1 MSTIH
6 QLGSGRLRVL
16 TEQALLQ
23 TQLSVALDHPLT
35 GHRLTLRAVPDQ
47 QRAVLVAVIDGPG
60 TDIPARAHFANSA
73 ATGFVIGAGLL
84 IANRPAPG
92 LGPAD
97 RIGIE
102 PEPGK
107 PAWQR
112 RVLDRL
118 EGRHIL
124 LEAHLPGCRCG
135 AAVPIPR
142 QRVPQGAAR

>member
-6 QLGSGRLRVL
+6 QLGSGRLRIL
-16 TEQALLQ
+16 TERALLQ
-23 TQLSVALDHPLT
+23 AQLSVALDHPLT
-35 GHRLTLRAVPDQ
+35 GHRLTLRAVPDR
-47 QRAVLVAVIDGPG
+47 QRAVLVAVIDAAG

-84 IANRPAPG
+84 IANRPAPD

-97 RIGIE
+97 RVGIE

-112 RVLDRL
+112 RVLERL

-124 LEAHLPGCRCG
+124 LEAHLPECRCG
-135 AAVPIPR
+135 AAVPIPH
-142 QRVPQGAAR
+142 QRVPEEAAR